1 MIAPLGITSRSW
13 NNCPKTS
20 ITWRRSPAPE
30 KSGPKRARPG
40 RSWSWKAA
48 RYLRVSDFV
57 LPFTGTQIA
66 FKTGN
71 PVFDVQGCDFEMQ
84 P

>member
-1 MIAPLGITSRSW
+1 MNVSGI
-13 NNCPKTS
+13 
-20 ITWRRSPAPE
+20 
-30 KSGPKRARPG
+30 GG
-40 RSWSWKAA
+40 
-48 RYLRVSDFV
+48 YLRVSDFV